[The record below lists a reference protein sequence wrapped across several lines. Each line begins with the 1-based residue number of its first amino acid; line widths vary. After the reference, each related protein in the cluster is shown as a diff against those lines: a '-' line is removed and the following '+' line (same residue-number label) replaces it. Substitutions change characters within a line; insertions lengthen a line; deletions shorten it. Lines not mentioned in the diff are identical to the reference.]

1 MGAAMDTSTP
11 SGSGRTAPDR
21 FLAVTHEGHQPA
33 DRAGRLQPVR
43 GRFARCAKRW
53 RAKARA
59 PSSPIWSNSAGGSA
73 RPSIWSSGSWP
84 IATRRSSSPNDR
96 FGHRTDL
103 VRFHPAYHALMR
115 TAITEGLHASPW
127 TEPGPGAHVA
137 RAARY
142 YLQAQVEAGHGC
154 PITMTF
160 AAIPSLRL
168 QTGPGGVVGGKDH
181 VARVRPVQRAGGH
194 EKSGVTVGM
203 AMTEKQGG
211 SDVRANT
218 TRAYP
223 VSSPGPGQPYELVG
237 TSSSCRRRCAT
248 CFWCWP
254 GPGGL
259 TCFLLPRW
267 RPDGGK
273 NPMQLQTA

>member
-11 SGSGRTAPDR
+11 TGSGRTAPDR
-21 FLAVTHEGHQPA
+21 FLAVTHEVINQPIELADYNLYAA
-33 DRAGRLQPVR
+33 DRALREAVAREGAGAFESDLVEFGRRVGTAEYLELGQLANRYPPE
-43 GRFARCAKRW
+43 FE
-53 RAKARA
+53 
-59 PSSPIWSNSAGGSA
+59 
-73 RPSIWSSGSWP
+73 
-84 IATRRSSSPNDR
+84 PNDR

-168 QTGPGGVVGGKDH
+168 QPDLAVLWEAKITS
-181 VARVRPVQRAGGH
+181 RVYDPSNRPGH
-194 EKSGVTVGM
+194 EKSGVTVG
-203 AMTEKQGG
+203 
-211 SDVRANT
+211 
-218 TRAYP
+218 P
-223 VSSPGPGQPYELVG
+223 SSG
-237 TSSSCRRRCAT
+237 R
-248 CFWCWP
+248 
-254 GPGGL
+254 
-259 TCFLLPRW
+259 
-267 RPDGGK
+267 
-273 NPMQLQTA
+273 